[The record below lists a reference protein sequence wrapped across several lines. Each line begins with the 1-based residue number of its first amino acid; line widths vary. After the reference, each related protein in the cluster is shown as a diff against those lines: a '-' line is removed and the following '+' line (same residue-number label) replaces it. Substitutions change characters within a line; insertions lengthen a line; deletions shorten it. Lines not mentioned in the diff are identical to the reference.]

1 MAKCTAKLIPQVYTR
16 VGTAEVG
23 LTWPQVRGKVP
34 SPLYNT
40 PPTPL
45 LSHISG
51 ECVRYLIM
59 PDDTSKSASIPSW
72 QTANKTTEESPSP
85 TSDNAPAT
93 TASTSRQAL
102 LDQASKF
109 LEDESIRDAPTE
121 RKVSFLESKGLSSDD
136 IEQVLGIS
144 RNAEPSSS
152 STAAE
157 DKTQEEEPST
167 SPIHSGATPSPPT
180 TTTSSPPP
188 SNPMPQSLPA
198 PAPTAAPRDVPPIIT
213 YPEFLFESSKP
224 PPLVTM
230 RSLLYTLYGAAGL
243 GASLYGASEYLVK
256 PMLANLTS
264 ARHELANTAET
275 NLQKLNE
282 KLEKT
287 VSVIPAE
294 LTARKSKSYNDEED
308 DDASSITSDPT
319 ELFHRDVATQTSPE
333 PTPVVGATGAVNSA
347 DSAAVSP
354 LTAVDTHI
362 SRVESITSK
371 LREIVDSEKDAST
384 LDDSTRTRLTEL
396 HHYCDGLI
404 YSGPTYSTGSYGVW
418 NSNTSGSNDN
428 SSMRKAEDEAIAGFR
443 ADIRGVKGALLSARN
458 FPASRGGRLGG
469 LPVGGR

>member
-1 MAKCTAKLIPQVYTR
+1 
-16 VGTAEVG
+16 
-23 LTWPQVRGKVP
+23 
-34 SPLYNT
+34 
-40 PPTPL
+40 
-45 LSHISG
+45 
-51 ECVRYLIM
+51 M
-59 PDDTSKSASIPSW
+59 PDDTSNPSSIPSW
-72 QTANKTTEESPSP
+72 QRANKMAEESPSP
-85 TSDNAPAT
+85 TSDDAPAT

-144 RNAEPSSS
+144 RNAETSSS

-157 DKTQEEEPST
+157 DKTQEETPST
-167 SPIHSGATPSPPT
+167 SPTQSEATPSPPT
-180 TTTSSPPP
+180 TSSPP
-188 SNPMPQSLPA
+188 SIAMPQSHLAPASAPTPA
-198 PAPTAAPRDVPPIIT
+198 PAPRDVPPIIT

-230 RSLLYTLYGAAGL
+230 RNLLYTLYGAAGL

-264 ARHELANTAET
+264 ARHELAATAET
-275 NLQKLNE
+275 NLHKLNE

-294 LTARKSKSYNDEED
+294 LTARKNKPYSDEED

-333 PTPVVGATGAVNSA
+333 PTPVTSATGPVNSA
-347 DSAAVSP
+347 DSAAFSP
-354 LTAVDTHI
+354 STAVNNHV

-371 LREIVDSEKDAST
+371 LREIVNSEKDAST
-384 LDDSTRTRLTEL
+384 LDDSMRSRLTEL

-404 YSGPTYSTGSYGVW
+404 YSGPTYSTGTTYGAW
-418 NSNTSGSNDN
+418 NSNTSGSNDS

>member
-1 MAKCTAKLIPQVYTR
+1 MYGNMNAS
-16 VGTAEVG
+16 
-23 LTWPQVRGKVP
+23 VRGRF
-34 SPLYNT
+34 PLLFTT

-45 LSHISG
+45 LSHIPG
-51 ECVRYLIM
+51 ECVKYLIM
-59 PDDTSKSASIPSW
+59 PDDTSNPSSIPSW
-72 QTANKTTEESPSP
+72 QRANKMAEESPSP
-85 TSDNAPAT
+85 TSDDAPAT

-144 RNAEPSSS
+144 RNAETSSS

-157 DKTQEEEPST
+157 DKTQEETPST
-167 SPIHSGATPSPPT
+167 SPTQSEATPSPPT
-180 TTTSSPPP
+180 TSSPP
-188 SNPMPQSLPA
+188 SIAMPQSHLAPASAPTPA
-198 PAPTAAPRDVPPIIT
+198 PAPPRRPPNNHIPRIPLRVIKAAATR
-213 YPEFLFESSKP
+213 
-224 PPLVTM
+224 
-230 RSLLYTLYGAAGL
+230 L

-264 ARHELANTAET
+264 ARHELAATAET
-275 NLQKLNE
+275 NLHKLNE

-294 LTARKSKSYNDEED
+294 LTARKNKPYSDEED

-333 PTPVVGATGAVNSA
+333 PTPVTSATGPVNSA
-347 DSAAVSP
+347 DSAAFSP
-354 LTAVDTHI
+354 STAVNNHV

-371 LREIVDSEKDAST
+371 LREIVNSEKDAST
-384 LDDSTRTRLTEL
+384 LDDSMRSRLTEL

-404 YSGPTYSTGSYGVW
+404 YSGPTYSTGTTYGAW
-418 NSNTSGSNDN
+418 NSNTSGSNDS

>member
-1 MAKCTAKLIPQVYTR
+1 
-16 VGTAEVG
+16 
-23 LTWPQVRGKVP
+23 
-34 SPLYNT
+34 
-40 PPTPL
+40 
-45 LSHISG
+45 
-51 ECVRYLIM
+51 M

-72 QTANKTTEESPSP
+72 QRSNKTAEESPSP
-85 TSDNAPAT
+85 NPDDAPAT

-109 LEDESIRDAPTE
+109 LEDESIRDAPIE

-136 IEQVLGIS
+136 IEHVLGVS
-144 RNAEPSSS
+144 RNGEPSGS
-152 STAAE
+152 STTAE
-157 DKTQEEEPST
+157 NKTPEETPST
-167 SPIHSGATPSPPT
+167 SPTQSEATPSPPT
-180 TTTSSPPP
+180 TSPPP
-188 SNPMPQSLPA
+188 SNTMPRSHPA

-264 ARHELANTAET
+264 ARHELASTAET

-294 LTARKSKSYNDEED
+294 LTARKSKPYSDEED

-333 PTPVVGATGAVNSA
+333 PTTVVSTTGAVNSA
-347 DSAAVSP
+347 DLAAVSP
-354 LTAVDTHI
+354 STAVNNHI

-371 LREIVDSEKDAST
+371 LREIVDSEKDAGT
-384 LDDSTRTRLTEL
+384 LDDSMRTRLTEL

-404 YSGPTYSTGSYGVW
+404 YSGPTYSTGSAYGVW
-418 NSNTSGSNDN
+418 NSNTSGSND
-428 SSMRKAEDEAIAGFR
+428 SSGMRKAEDEAIAGFR

-458 FPASRGGRLGG
+458 FPASRAGRLGG

>member
-1 MAKCTAKLIPQVYTR
+1 M
-16 VGTAEVG
+16 
-23 LTWPQVRGKVP
+23 
-34 SPLYNT
+34 S
-40 PPTPL
+40 
-45 LSHISG
+45 
-51 ECVRYLIM
+51 
-59 PDDTSKSASIPSW
+59 DDQSKSASIPSW
-72 QTANKTTEESPSP
+72 QRPNKTAEESPSP
-85 TSDNAPAT
+85 TSDDAPAT
-93 TASTSRQAL
+93 TTSTSRQTL

-109 LEDESIRDAPTE
+109 LEDESIHDAPIE
-121 RKVSFLESKGLSSDD
+121 RKVSFLESKGLSSAD
-136 IEQVLGIS
+136 IQQVLGIS
-144 RNAEPSSS
+144 RNVEAGSS
-152 STAAE
+152 STPAE
-157 DKTQEEEPST
+157 DKTQEETAST
-167 SPIHSGATPSPPT
+167 SPAQSQATPSPPAT
-180 TTTSSPPP
+180 FSPP
-188 SNPMPQSLPA
+188 SNTMPQSRPAPA
-198 PAPTAAPRDVPPIIT
+198 PAPTPARDVPPIIT

-256 PMLANLTS
+256 PMLANLTN
-264 ARHELANTAET
+264 ARRELASTADA

-294 LTARKSKSYNDEED
+294 LTARKSKPYGDEEE

-319 ELFHRDVATQTSPE
+319 ELFHRDVATQTIPE
-333 PTPVVGATGAVNSA
+333 PTPLPSATGPVNSA

-354 LTAVDTHI
+354 STAVNNHV

-384 LDDSTRTRLTEL
+384 LDDSMRTRLTEL

-404 YSGPTYSTGSYGVW
+404 YSGPTYSSGSTYGVW
-418 NSNTSGSNDN
+418 NSSTSGSSN
-428 SSMRKAEDEAIAGFR
+428 SSGLRKAEDEAIAGFR

>member
-1 MAKCTAKLIPQVYTR
+1 MAKCTAILMPQVYTG

-23 LTWPQVRGKVP
+23 LTWPQVRGRF
-34 SPLYNT
+34 PLLFTT

-72 QTANKTTEESPSP
+72 QTANKTAEESPSP
-85 TSDNAPAT
+85 TSDDAPAT

-109 LEDESIRDAPTE
+109 LEDESVRDAPTE

-136 IEQVLGIS
+136 IEQVLGVS

-152 STAAE
+152 STTAE
-157 DKTQEEEPST
+157 DKTQEETPST
-167 SPIHSGATPSPPT
+167 SPTQSEATPSSPP
-180 TTTSSPPP
+180 TTSSPP
-188 SNPMPQSLPA
+188 SNTMPQPHPAPA

-243 GASLYGASEYLVK
+243 GASLYGASEYLLK

-264 ARHELANTAET
+264 ARHELASTAET

-294 LTARKSKSYNDEED
+294 LTARKTKPYSDEED

-333 PTPVVGATGAVNSA
+333 PTPVISATGAVNSA

-354 LTAVDTHI
+354 STVVNNHI

-384 LDDSTRTRLTEL
+384 LDDSMRTRLTEL

-404 YSGPTYSTGSYGVW
+404 YSGPTYSTGSTYGVW

-428 SSMRKAEDEAIAGFR
+428 SSTRKAEDEAIAGFR

>member
-1 MAKCTAKLIPQVYTR
+1 
-16 VGTAEVG
+16 
-23 LTWPQVRGKVP
+23 
-34 SPLYNT
+34 
-40 PPTPL
+40 
-45 LSHISG
+45 
-51 ECVRYLIM
+51 M

-72 QTANKTTEESPSP
+72 QRPNKTAEESPSP
-85 TSDNAPAT
+85 TSDDAPAT

-144 RNAEPSSS
+144 RNAEASSS
-152 STAAE
+152 STTAE
-157 DKTQEEEPST
+157 DKTQEETPST
-167 SPIHSGATPSPPT
+167 SPTQSEATPSPPIAS
-180 TTTSSPPP
+180 SSP
-188 SNPMPQSLPA
+188 SNTMSSQPA
-198 PAPTAAPRDVPPIIT
+198 PVPVPTPTQASRDVPPIIT

-230 RSLLYTLYGAAGL
+230 RNLLYTLYGAASL

-264 ARHELANTAET
+264 ARHELASTAEA

-294 LTARKSKSYNDEED
+294 LTARKIKPYSDEED

-333 PTPVVGATGAVNSA
+333 PTPVLSATEPVNSA
-347 DSAAVSP
+347 DAAAVSP
-354 LTAVDTHI
+354 STAVNNHV

-371 LREIVDSEKDAST
+371 LREIVNSEKDAST
-384 LDDSTRTRLTEL
+384 LDDSMRTRLTEL

-404 YSGPTYSTGSYGVW
+404 YSGPTYSSGSTYGVW
-418 NSNTSGSNDN
+418 NSNNSGSND
-428 SSMRKAEDEAIAGFR
+428 STSMRKAEDEAIAGFR

-469 LPVGGR
+469 GLPVGGR

>member
-1 MAKCTAKLIPQVYTR
+1 
-16 VGTAEVG
+16 
-23 LTWPQVRGKVP
+23 
-34 SPLYNT
+34 
-40 PPTPL
+40 
-45 LSHISG
+45 
-51 ECVRYLIM
+51 M
-59 PDDTSKSASIPSW
+59 PDDTSKSTSIPSW
-72 QTANKTTEESPSP
+72 QRPNKTAEESPS
-85 TSDNAPAT
+85 TSDDAPAT

-109 LEDESIRDAPTE
+109 LEDESIRDAPTD
-121 RKVSFLESKGLSSDD
+121 RKVTFLESKGLTSED
-136 IEQVLGIS
+136 IEQVLGVS
-144 RNAEPSSS
+144 RNAEASS
-152 STAAE
+152 STTAE
-157 DKTQEEEPST
+157 DKTQE
-167 SPIHSGATPSPPT
+167 ATPSPSPT
-180 TTTSSPPP
+180 QSEATPSPRTSSSPP
-188 SNPMPQSLPA
+188 SNAMPQSHPA
-198 PAPTAAPRDVPPIIT
+198 PAPTPAPRDVPPIIT

-243 GASLYGASEYLVK
+243 GASLYGASEYIVK

-264 ARHELANTAET
+264 ARHELASTAEA

-287 VSVIPAE
+287 VSVVPAE
-294 LTARKSKSYNDEED
+294 LTARKLKPYNDEE

-333 PTPVVGATGAVNSA
+333 LTPAPSTTGAVNSA
-347 DSAAVSP
+347 DPAAISP
-354 LTAVDTHI
+354 STAVNNHI

-384 LDDSTRTRLTEL
+384 LDDSMRTRLTEL

-404 YSGPTYSTGSYGVW
+404 YSGPTYSSGSSYGVW
-418 NSNTSGSNDN
+418 NSNNSASSDSSGL
-428 SSMRKAEDEAIAGFR
+428 RKAEDEAIAGFR

>member
-1 MAKCTAKLIPQVYTR
+1 
-16 VGTAEVG
+16 
-23 LTWPQVRGKVP
+23 
-34 SPLYNT
+34 
-40 PPTPL
+40 
-45 LSHISG
+45 
-51 ECVRYLIM
+51 M

-72 QTANKTTEESPSP
+72 QRANETVDESPSP
-85 TSDNAPAT
+85 TSNDAPAT

-109 LEDESIRDAPTE
+109 LEDESIRDAPTD
-121 RKVSFLESKGLSSDD
+121 RKVSFLESKGLNSDD
-136 IEQVLGIS
+136 IEQVLGVS
-144 RNAEPSSS
+144 RNAEATNS
-152 STAAE
+152 STVAK
-157 DKTQEEEPST
+157 DKTQED
-167 SPIHSGATPSPPT
+167 TPSISPT
-180 TTTSSPPP
+180 QPEPTPSLPVTSSSS
-188 SNPMPQSLPA
+188 SNTMPQSQPK
-198 PAPTAAPRDVPPIIT
+198 PAPTPASRDVPPIIT

-230 RSLLYTLYGAAGL
+230 RNLLYTLYGAAGL

-264 ARHELANTAET
+264 ARYELASTAET

-294 LTARKSKSYNDEED
+294 LTARKIKPYSDED

-333 PTPVVGATGAVNSA
+333 PTPVSSTTGAINSA
-347 DSAAVSP
+347 DSAAFSP
-354 LTAVDTHI
+354 STAVNTHV

-371 LREIVDSEKDAST
+371 LREIIDEEKNAST
-384 LDDSTRTRLTEL
+384 LDDSMRTRLTEL
-396 HHYCDGLI
+396 HQYCDGLI
-404 YSGPTYSTGSYGVW
+404 YSGPTYSSGSAYGVW
-418 NSNTSGSNDN
+418 SPNN
-428 SSMRKAEDEAIAGFR
+428 SSDSSGLRKAEDEAIAGFR

-469 LPVGGR
+469 LPVRGR

>member
-1 MAKCTAKLIPQVYTR
+1 
-16 VGTAEVG
+16 
-23 LTWPQVRGKVP
+23 
-34 SPLYNT
+34 
-40 PPTPL
+40 
-45 LSHISG
+45 
-51 ECVRYLIM
+51 M
-59 PDDTSKSASIPSW
+59 PDDTSKPTSIPSW
-72 QTANKTTEESPSP
+72 QRPNKTAEESPSP
-85 TSDNAPAT
+85 TSDDAPAT
-93 TASTSRQAL
+93 TDSTSRQAL
-102 LDQASKF
+102 LDQAFKF
-109 LEDESIRDAPTE
+109 LEDVSIRDAPTD

-136 IEQVLGIS
+136 IEQVLGVS
-144 RNAEPSSS
+144 RNAEASSS
-152 STAAE
+152 STPVE
-157 DKTQEEEPST
+157 DKPQEET
-167 SPIHSGATPSPPT
+167 
-180 TTTSSPPP
+180 P
-188 SNPMPQSLPA
+188 SNPPTKSEATTSPLTPSSPSSNTMPQSHPA
-198 PAPTAAPRDVPPIIT
+198 PAPTPSPAPRDVPPIIT

-264 ARHELANTAET
+264 ARHELASTAEA

-294 LTARKSKSYNDEED
+294 LTARKVKPYSDED

-333 PTPVVGATGAVNSA
+333 PTPAPSTAGVVNSA
-347 DSAAVSP
+347 DSAVSP
-354 LTAVDTHI
+354 STAVNNHI

-371 LREIVDSEKDAST
+371 LREIVNSEKEAST
-384 LDDSTRTRLTEL
+384 LDDSMRTRLTEL

-404 YSGPTYSTGSYGVW
+404 YSGPTYSSGSSYGVW
-418 NSNTSGSNDN
+418 NSNNSGSSD
-428 SSMRKAEDEAIAGFR
+428 SSGHRKAEDEAIAGFR

>member
-1 MAKCTAKLIPQVYTR
+1 MYGNIDASGVYQR
-16 VGTAEVG
+16 KS
-23 LTWPQVRGKVP
+23 RGRG
-34 SPLYNT
+34 
-40 PPTPL
+40 
-45 LSHISG
+45 SHG
-51 ECVRYLIM
+51 PNECVKHLIM
-59 PDDTSKSASIPSW
+59 PEDTSKAASIPSW
-72 QTANKTTEESPSP
+72 QRCNNTAEESPSP
-85 TSDNAPAT
+85 TSDDAPAA
-93 TASTSRQAL
+93 TASTSRQGL
-102 LDQASKF
+102 IDQASKF

-121 RKVSFLESKGLSSDD
+121 RKISFLESKGLSSDD
-136 IEQVLGIS
+136 IQQVLGIS
-144 RNAEPSSS
+144 PNAEASSS
-152 STAAE
+152 STATE
-157 DKTQEEEPST
+157 DKTQEETSST
-167 SPIHSGATPSPPT
+167 SPIQSEAISSPPA
-180 TTTSSPPP
+180 TSSPPT
-188 SNPMPQSLPA
+188 NAMPQSHPA
-198 PAPTAAPRDVPPIIT
+198 PASIPAPRDVPPIIT

-264 ARHELANTAET
+264 ARHELASTAEA

-294 LTARKSKSYNDEED
+294 LTARKTKPYSDEE

-333 PTPVVGATGAVNSA
+333 PTPVPSATGPVNSA
-347 DSAAVSP
+347 DSAAISP
-354 LTAVDTHI
+354 STAVNNHI

-371 LREIVDSEKDAST
+371 LREIVNSEKDAST
-384 LDDSTRTRLTEL
+384 QDDSMRTRLTEL

-404 YSGPTYSTGSYGVW
+404 YSGPTYSAGSTYGVW
-418 NSNTSGSNDN
+418 NSNSSGSND
-428 SSMRKAEDEAIAGFR
+428 SSGLRKAEEEAIAGFR

>member
-1 MAKCTAKLIPQVYTR
+1 
-16 VGTAEVG
+16 
-23 LTWPQVRGKVP
+23 
-34 SPLYNT
+34 
-40 PPTPL
+40 
-45 LSHISG
+45 
-51 ECVRYLIM
+51 M

-72 QTANKTTEESPSP
+72 QRANKTAEESPSP
-85 TSDNAPAT
+85 TSDDAPAT

-136 IEQVLGIS
+136 IEQVLGVS

-152 STAAE
+152 STTAE
-157 DKTQEEEPST
+157 DKTQEETSST
-167 SPIHSGATPSPPT
+167 SPTQSEATPSPPT
-180 TTTSSPPP
+180 TSSPP
-188 SNPMPQSLPA
+188 SNTMPQPHPAPA

-264 ARHELANTAET
+264 ARHELASTAET

-294 LTARKSKSYNDEED
+294 LTARKSKPYNDEED

-333 PTPVVGATGAVNSA
+333 PTPVISATGAVNSA

-354 LTAVDTHI
+354 STAVNNHI

-371 LREIVDSEKDAST
+371 LREIVDSEKNAST
-384 LDDSTRTRLTEL
+384 LDDSMRTRLTEL

-404 YSGPTYSTGSYGVW
+404 YSGPTYSTGSTYGVW
-418 NSNTSGSNDN
+418 NSTTSGSNDS
-428 SSMRKAEDEAIAGFR
+428 SSMRKGEDEAIAGFR